1 MTFVH
6 SRGEQWSQGCLWYP
20 RVRFALDKQNKTFT
34 PHDLDWFERRIGPVL
49 PTCQDLGIPAIPG
62 RLGCSLEGSG
72 KRRIFA
78 IGNYI
83 NQRLLRPVHDWLMNV
98 LSKIPMDGTFD
109 QTSPLDRL
117 VGNKTAYSFDLKSA
131 TARWPLVFMF
141 EIMQLLFDRSFASS
155 VVNSALATNIFEVP
169 FVKRANSTVCFV
181 SGQPLGYLSTYRDLA
196 SVAA

>member
-1 MTFVH
+1 
-6 SRGEQWSQGCLWYP
+6 
-20 RVRFALDKQNKTFT
+20 
-34 PHDLDWFERRIGPVL
+34 
-49 PTCQDLGIPAIPG
+49 
-62 RLGCSLEGSG
+62 
-72 KRRIFA
+72 
-78 IGNYI
+78 
-83 NQRLLRPVHDWLMNV
+83 MNV

-131 TARWPLVFMF
+131 TDTPLNKGPLVFMF

>member
-1 MTFVH
+1 MRGRLASKRSIFTSLPYEIANFQFLMTFVH

-83 NQRLLRPVHDWLMNV
+83 NQRLLRPVWESL
-98 LSKIPMDGTFD
+98 
-109 QTSPLDRL
+109 L
-117 VGNKTAYSFDLKSA
+117 VNECSIKDSHGWD
-131 TARWPLVFMF
+131 
-141 EIMQLLFDRSFASS
+141 I
-155 VVNSALATNIFEVP
+155 
-169 FVKRANSTVCFV
+169 
-181 SGQPLGYLSTYRDLA
+181 
-196 SVAA
+196 